1 MHLNSFNSPG
11 GKRVKLALNMKSA
24 RAYMIWVF
32 GGSLER
38 KQGKNIV
45 PALVPADQGASGAQ
59 GNN

>member
-24 RAYMIWVF
+24 RVF